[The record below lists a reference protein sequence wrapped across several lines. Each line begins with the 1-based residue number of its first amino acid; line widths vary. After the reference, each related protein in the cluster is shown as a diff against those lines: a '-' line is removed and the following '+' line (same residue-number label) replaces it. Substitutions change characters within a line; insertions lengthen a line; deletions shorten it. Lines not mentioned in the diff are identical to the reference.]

1 MKNLAI
7 FALGMVAGVVALL
20 AAWPHEPSTPNAPS
34 PPSAAS
40 SEPLAPAGQALDD
53 RAVLEGFFKLWRR
66 QFEDRQGIWQN
77 TWFGVPTL
85 QNPLDVWIT
94 QEILYEVKPD
104 FVVEAGTFLGG
115 SAALWATVLQQINP
129 DARVITIDVEDRTV
143 AARKLPIVQRKVDFL
158 LGSSTD
164 PAIVAEVTRR
174 VAGKTA
180 LVILD
185 SLHTRD
191 HVLAELEAYAPL
203 VAVGSYIIVQDT
215 GIGEPAYGFNWA
227 GDAVRDFLAR
237 NDDFEVD
244 LSRERFLITNNAHG
258 FLKRVR

>member
-7 FALGMVAGVVALL
+7 FALGMVAGVVVLL
-20 AAWPHEPSTPNAPS
+20 AAGPDEPPTPDAPS
-34 PPSAAS
+34 PTRAAPR
-40 SEPLAPAGQALDD
+40 EPLAPAGPALDD
-53 RAVLEGFFKLWRR
+53 RAVIEGFFEIWRR
-66 QFEDRQGIWQN
+66 QFKERSGIWKN
-77 TWFGVPTL
+77 TWLGIPTL

-104 FVVEAGTFLGG
+104 FVVEAGTFTGG
-115 SAALWATVLQQINP
+115 SAALWATILEHIDP
-129 DARVITIDVEDRTV
+129 DARVITIDIEDRT
-143 AARKLPIVQRKVDFL
+143 AKARKLPIVQRKVDFL
-158 LGSSTD
+158 QGSSTD

-174 VAGKTA
+174 VAGKTV

-191 HVLAELEAYAPL
+191 HVMAELEAYAPL
-203 VAVGSYIIVQDT
+203 VPVGSYIIVQDT
-215 GIGEPAYGFNWA
+215 GIGEPTYGMNWA

-258 FLKRVR
+258 FLKRAR